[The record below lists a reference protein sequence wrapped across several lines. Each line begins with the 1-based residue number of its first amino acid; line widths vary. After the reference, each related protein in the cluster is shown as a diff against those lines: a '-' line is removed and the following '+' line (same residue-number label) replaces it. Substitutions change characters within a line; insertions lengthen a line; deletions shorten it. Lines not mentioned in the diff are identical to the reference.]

1 MTSIPDS
8 LLDLLKKLLA
18 FNPAERPS
26 AFEAMNHPW
35 IQSNLNTP
43 SGANPLYSSALTQ
56 LNDFRKK
63 SKFEKCILTFIASN
77 TLTREEEK
85 QLSDLFEQLDTNKDG
100 KLSKEELKA
109 GYEHVDIDSNIDID
123 AIMKSCDADGNGTIE
138 FSEFLAAAIDWNKM
152 ISQEKLKKAFKLYD
166 ISGDGSINLS
176 ELQYSMPKIPKEE
189 LQEFIKLL
197 DKNHDNLI
205 SYQEFS

>member
-1 MTSIPDS
+1 
-8 LLDLLKKLLA
+8 
-18 FNPAERPS
+18 
-26 AFEAMNHPW
+26 MNHPW

-205 SYQEFS
+205 SYQEFSAFMKQLIK